1 MGYNLGLKLVRGA
14 YMNEERLLAKEN
26 NAESPICETL
36 EDTHSNYDT
45 IMTHAIKNVQPN
57 SIIFVASHN
66 QTTIELAKNLIKENG
81 FNDHRVRFG

>member
-45 IMTHAIKNVQPN
+45 IMTHAIKNV
-57 SIIFVASHN
+57 
-66 QTTIELAKNLIKENG
+66 
-81 FNDHRVRFG
+81 